1 MIRVLNIISDT
12 NIGGAGRVLINYLQY
27 ADRAQFDTAVALPRG
42 SLLKAPLEELNT
54 TVYEVDGIADRSYD
68 KEDVKLLRELIGRVD
83 PDIVHTHGALSGR
96 IAARQC
102 GKKVVY
108 TRHSALC
115 GKKVVYTR
123 HSAFPVPAKLRYPP
137 GRWVN
142 KWVNEH
148 YADRIIAVSPAA
160 AANLTDAG
168 ISSKRIT
175 VMMNGV
181 APVARSAPET
191 CRDFRERYGLSPD
204 VFTAGI
210 LARIEPYKGHLH
222 IVEAAQQLKEEGRK
236 LQLLIAGVGGYEEEL
251 RGEVS
256 HRGLEDTVFFLGF
269 QTDVAPVLSVLD
281 VQLNASYG
289 TETSS
294 LSILEGMSMGLPAV
308 VSSYGGNPWLI
319 DDGEDG
325 LIFPNRDSAALARCI
340 ARLMDEPE
348 TLARMSRRAVEI
360 FQSRF
365 TGEIFAK
372 NVEQV
377 YLDVLKG
384 VPHGT
389 K

>member
-1 MIRVLNIISDT
+1 MNIISDT
-12 NIGGAGRVLINYLQY
+12 NIGGAGRVILNYLRY
-27 ADRAQFDTAVALPRG
+27 ADRSRFETWVAVPRG
-42 SLLKAPLEELNT
+42 SLLVPPLEEAGAR
-54 TVYEVDGIADRSYD
+54 VFQVDGIADRSYSRA
-68 KEDVKLLRELIGRVD
+68 DVRVLEELIRREK
-83 PDIVHTHGALSGR
+83 PDLVHTHGALSGR
-96 IAARQC
+96 IAARRC
-102 GKKVVY
+102 HVPVVY
-108 TRHSALC
+108 S
-115 GKKVVYTR
+115 R

-168 ISSKRIT
+168 ISPKRIT

-181 APVARSAPET
+181 APVARSAPEV
-191 CRDFRERYGLSPD
+191 CRDFRAQYGLSPD

-236 LQLLIAGVGGYEEEL
+236 LQILIAGVGGYEEEL
-251 RGEVS
+251 RGEVAR
-256 HRGLEDTVFFLGF
+256 RGLEDTVFFLGF

-294 LSILEGMSMGLPAV
+294 LSILEGMSMGLPAI

-325 LIFPNRDSAALARCI
+325 LIFPNRDSAGLARCI

-389 K
+389 T

>member
-27 ADRAQFDTAVALPRG
+27 ADRRRFDTAVALPRG

-68 KEDVKLLRELIGRVD
+68 KEDVKVLQALIREVD

-96 IAARQC
+96 IAAR
-102 GKKVVY
+102 
-108 TRHSALC
+108 RC

-160 AANLTDAG
+160 AQNLTDAG
-168 ISSKRIT
+168 ISSRRIT

-181 APVARSAPET
+181 APVARSSPEV
-191 CRDFRERYGLSPD
+191 CRDFRGRYGLSPE

-222 IVEAAQQLKEEGRK
+222 IVEAAQRLKGEGRR
-236 LQLLIAGVGGYEEEL
+236 LQILIAGVGGYEEAL
-251 RGEVS
+251 RGEVAR
-256 HRGLEDTVFFLGF
+256 RGLEDTVFFLGF
-269 QTDVAPVLSVLD
+269 QSDVAPVLSVLD

-294 LSILEGMSMGLPAV
+294 LSILEGMSMGLPAI

-325 LIFPNRDSAALARCI
+325 LIFPNRDSAALAGCI

-348 TLARMSRRAVEI
+348 TLERMGRRAEEI
-360 FQSRF
+360 FQARF
-365 TGEIFAK
+365 TGQIFAK

-377 YLDVLKG
+377 YLDLLKG
-384 VPHGT
+384 VSHGEQ
-389 K
+389 

>member
-1 MIRVLNIISDT
+1 
-12 NIGGAGRVLINYLQY
+12 
-27 ADRAQFDTAVALPRG
+27 
-42 SLLKAPLEELNT
+42 
-54 TVYEVDGIADRSYD
+54 
-68 KEDVKLLRELIGRVD
+68 
-83 PDIVHTHGALSGR
+83 
-96 IAARQC
+96 
-102 GKKVVY
+102 
-108 TRHSALC
+108 
-115 GKKVVYTR
+115 
-123 HSAFPVPAKLRYPP
+123 
-137 GRWVN
+137 
-142 KWVNEH
+142 
-148 YADRIIAVSPAA
+148 
-160 AANLTDAG
+160 
-168 ISSKRIT
+168 
-175 VMMNGV
+175 MMNGV
-181 APVARSAPET
+181 APVARSAPEV
-191 CRDFRERYGLSPD
+191 CRDFRAQYGLSPD

-236 LQLLIAGVGGYEEEL
+236 LQILIAGVGGYEEEL
-251 RGEVS
+251 RGEVAR
-256 HRGLEDTVFFLGF
+256 RGLEDTVFFLGF

-325 LIFPNRDSAALARCI
+325 LIFPNRDSAGLARCI

-389 K
+389 T

>member
-68 KEDVKLLRELIGRVD
+68 KGDVKVLRELICRVD

-96 IAARQC
+96 IAAKQC
-102 GKKVVY
+102 GKKI
-108 TRHSALC
+108 
-115 GKKVVYTR
+115 VYTR

-142 KWVNEH
+142 KWMNEH

-181 APVARSAPET
+181 APVARSAPEV
-191 CRDFRERYGLSPD
+191 CRDFRAQYGLSPD

-236 LQLLIAGVGGYEEEL
+236 LQILIAGVGGYEEEL
-251 RGEVS
+251 RGEVAR
-256 HRGLEDTVFFLGF
+256 RGLEDTVFFLGF

-294 LSILEGMSMGLPAV
+294 LSILEGMSMGLPAI

-325 LIFPNRDSAALARCI
+325 LIFPNRDSAGLARCI

-389 K
+389 T

>member
-27 ADRAQFDTAVALPRG
+27 TDRTQFDTAVALPRG
-42 SLLKAPLEELNT
+42 SLLKAPLEELGT

-68 KEDVKLLRELIGRVD
+68 RQDVKVLEELIRRVD

-96 IAARQC
+96 IAARKC
-102 GKKVVY
+102 GKKVI
-108 TRHSALC
+108 
-115 GKKVVYTR
+115 YTR

-160 AANLTDAG
+160 AENLTDGG

-181 APVARSAPET
+181 APVERSTPEV
-191 CRDFRERYGLSPD
+191 CQAFREKYGLSAD

-222 IVEAAQQLKEEGRK
+222 IVEAAEQLKEEGRT
-236 LQLLIAGVGGYEEEL
+236 LQILVAGVGDYEPEL
-251 RGEVS
+251 RREVER
-256 HRGLEDTVFFLGF
+256 RGLEDTVRFLGF

-294 LSILEGMSMGLPAV
+294 LSILEGMSMGLPAI

-325 LIFPNRDSAALARCI
+325 IIFPNRDSQGLARAI
-340 ARLMDEPE
+340 ARLMDEPA
-348 TLARMSRRAVEI
+348 TLAHMGDRAKEI
-360 FQSRF
+360 FQTRF

-384 VPHGT
+384 VSHGT

>member
-27 ADRAQFDTAVALPRG
+27 ADREQFDTAVALPRG
-42 SLLKAPLEELNT
+42 SLLKAPLEELHT

-68 KEDVKLLRELIGRVD
+68 RGDVKVLRELIRRVD

-96 IAARQC
+96 IAAKQC
-102 GKKVVY
+102 GKKI
-108 TRHSALC
+108 
-115 GKKVVYTR
+115 VYTR

-142 KWVNEH
+142 KWMNEH

-168 ISSKRIT
+168 VSPRKIT

-181 APVARSAPET
+181 APVERAGPEA
-191 CRDFRERYGLSPD
+191 CRAFRAKYGLQEG
-204 VFTAGI
+204 VFPAGR

-222 IVEAAQQLKEEGRK
+222 IVEAAQQLKGEGRK
-236 LQLLIAGVGGYEEEL
+236 LQVLIAGTGGYEEEL

-256 HRGLEDTVFFLGF
+256 RRGLEDTVFFLGF
-269 QTDVAPVLSVLD
+269 QSDVAPVLSVLD

-325 LIFPNRDSAALARCI
+325 LIFPNRDSAALARCV
-340 ARLMDEPE
+340 ARLMDEPD
-348 TLARMSRRAVEI
+348 TLRHMGERAVEI
-360 FQSRF
+360 FHRRF
-365 TGEIFAK
+365 TGQIFAK

-377 YLDVLKG
+377 YLDLLKG

>member
-27 ADRAQFDTAVALPRG
+27 ADRGQFDTSVALPRG

-68 KEDVKLLRELIGRVD
+68 KGDVKLLQELIARVD

-96 IAARQC
+96 IAAR
-102 GKKVVY
+102 
-108 TRHSALC
+108 RC

-160 AANLTDAG
+160 AQNLTDAG
-168 ISSKRIT
+168 ISPCRIT

-181 APVARSAPET
+181 APVARSAPEV
-191 CRDFRERYGLSPD
+191 CRDFRGRYGLSPE

-222 IVEAAQQLKEEGRK
+222 IVEAAQQLKGEGRT
-236 LQLLIAGVGGYEEEL
+236 LQILVAGVGGYEAEL
-251 RGEVS
+251 RAEVAR
-256 HRGLEDTVFFLGF
+256 RGLEDTVFFLGF

-294 LSILEGMSMGLPAV
+294 LSILEGMSMGLPAI

-325 LIFPNRDSAALARCI
+325 IIFPNRDSQALARAI

-348 TLARMSRRAVEI
+348 TLTHMGERAKEI
-360 FQSRF
+360 FQARF
-365 TGEIFAK
+365 TGQIFAK

>member
-1 MIRVLNIISDT
+1 M
-12 NIGGAGRVLINYLQY
+12 
-27 ADRAQFDTAVALPRG
+27 
-42 SLLKAPLEELNT
+42 
-54 TVYEVDGIADRSYD
+54 
-68 KEDVKLLRELIGRVD
+68 
-83 PDIVHTHGALSGR
+83 
-96 IAARQC
+96 
-102 GKKVVY
+102 
-108 TRHSALC
+108 
-115 GKKVVYTR
+115 
-123 HSAFPVPAKLRYPP
+123 
-137 GRWVN
+137 
-142 KWVNEH
+142 
-148 YADRIIAVSPAA
+148 
-160 AANLTDAG
+160 
-168 ISSKRIT
+168 
-175 VMMNGV
+175 
-181 APVARSAPET
+181 
-191 CRDFRERYGLSPD
+191 
-204 VFTAGI
+204 
-210 LARIEPYKGHLH
+210 
-222 IVEAAQQLKEEGRK
+222 EAAQQLKEEGRK
-236 LQLLIAGVGGYEEEL
+236 LQILIAGVGGYEEEL
-251 RGEVS
+251 RGEVAR
-256 HRGLEDTVFFLGF
+256 RGLEDTVFFLGF

-294 LSILEGMSMGLPAV
+294 LSILEGMSMGLPAI

-325 LIFPNRDSAALARCI
+325 LIFPNRDSAGLARCI

>member
-27 ADRAQFDTAVALPRG
+27 ADRRRFDTAVALPRG

-68 KEDVKLLRELIGRVD
+68 KGDVKVLQALIREVD

-96 IAARQC
+96 IAAR
-102 GKKVVY
+102 
-108 TRHSALC
+108 RC

-160 AANLTDAG
+160 AQNLTDAG
-168 ISSKRIT
+168 ISSRRIT

-181 APVARSAPET
+181 APVARSSPEV
-191 CRDFRERYGLSPD
+191 CRDFRGRYGLSPE

-222 IVEAAQQLKEEGRK
+222 IVEAAQRLKGEGRR
-236 LQLLIAGVGGYEEEL
+236 LQILIAGVGGYEEEL
-251 RGEVS
+251 RGEVAR
-256 HRGLEDTVFFLGF
+256 RGLEDTVFFLGF
-269 QTDVAPVLSVLD
+269 QSDVAPVLSVLD

-294 LSILEGMSMGLPAV
+294 LSILEGMSMGLPAI

-325 LIFPNRDSAALARCI
+325 LIFPNRDSAALAGYI

-348 TLARMSRRAVEI
+348 TLERMGRRAEEI
-360 FQSRF
+360 FQARF
-365 TGEIFAK
+365 TGQIFAK

-377 YLDVLKG
+377 YLDLLKG
-384 VPHGT
+384 VSHGEQ
-389 K
+389 

>member
-27 ADRAQFDTAVALPRG
+27 ADREQFDTAVALPRG
-42 SLLKAPLEELNT
+42 SLLKAPLEELHT

-68 KEDVKLLRELIGRVD
+68 KGDVKVLRELIRRVD

-96 IAARQC
+96 IAAKQC
-102 GKKVVY
+102 GKKI
-108 TRHSALC
+108 
-115 GKKVVYTR
+115 VYTR

-142 KWVNEH
+142 KWMNEH

-168 ISSKRIT
+168 VSPRKIT

-181 APVARSAPET
+181 APVERAGPEA
-191 CRDFRERYGLSPD
+191 CRTFRAKYGLQEG

-222 IVEAAQQLKEEGRK
+222 IVEAAQQLKGEGRK
-236 LQLLIAGVGGYEEEL
+236 LQVLIAGTGGYEEEL

-256 HRGLEDTVFFLGF
+256 RRGLEDTVFFLGF
-269 QTDVAPVLSVLD
+269 QSDVAPVLSVLD

-319 DDGEDG
+319 DDGGDG
-325 LIFPNRDSAALARCI
+325 LIFPNRDSGALARCI
-340 ARLMDEPE
+340 ARLMDEPD
-348 TLARMSRRAVEI
+348 TLRRMGERAAEI
-360 FQSRF
+360 FQNRF
-365 TGEIFAK
+365 TGQIFAR

-377 YLDVLKG
+377 YLDLLQG
-384 VPHGT
+384 ASHGT

>member
-68 KEDVKLLRELIGRVD
+68 KGDVRLLQELIGRVN

-96 IAARQC
+96 IAAR
-102 GKKVVY
+102 
-108 TRHSALC
+108 RC

-160 AANLTDAG
+160 AQNLTDAG
-168 ISSKRIT
+168 ISPRRIT

-181 APVARSAPET
+181 APVARSAPEV
-191 CRDFRERYGLSPD
+191 CRDFRGRYGLSPE

-222 IVEAAQQLKEEGRK
+222 IVEAAQQLKGEGRT
-236 LQLLIAGVGGYEEEL
+236 LQILVAGVGGYEAEL
-251 RGEVS
+251 RAEVAR
-256 HRGLEDTVFFLGF
+256 RGLEDTVFFLGF

-294 LSILEGMSMGLPAV
+294 LSILEGMSMGLPAI

-325 LIFPNRDSAALARCI
+325 IIFPNRDSQALARAI

-348 TLARMSRRAVEI
+348 TLTHMGERAKEI
-360 FQSRF
+360 FQARF
-365 TGEIFAK
+365 TGQIFAK